1 MSFIT
6 KKPLNLNKIN
16 GNQKFMDSAYLNDN
30 TYLDYLNRMEQIC
43 ESMFEWVNLPDSMD
57 SRFLEQTLF
66 YFGSASILK
75 DENYGIINT
84 RCTIDDR
91 LNIYYLPTAVNC
103 YSLDYHKKRLVY
115 SGFKD
120 EKLNEDNQCIL
131 VMNNW
136 NRIPTADSIR
146 LFAYRLYL
154 AQRTIDTNISSMRTP
169 VMILGTEKQ
178 KLTLTNLFNQYDGN
192 QPFIFGDNDL
202 LSPDMLKAIRT
213 DSPYVTDKISD
224 YKKEI
229 WNEFLQF
236 IGVNALSVEKK
247 ERLVTD
253 EASAGNESVNLNLQ
267 AYLAPRQKAC
277 KQFNDL
283 FGLTGSGKEISVR
296 LRSDLYN
303 IIKQNESIITD
314 YNQNGVPDSEEGD
327 LNE

>member
-1 MSFIT
+1 MSFIN

-16 GNQKFMDSAYLNDN
+16 GSQKFMDSAYLNDN

-57 SRFLEQTLF
+57 SRFLERTLF
-66 YFGSASILK
+66 FYGQASILK

-84 RCTIDDR
+84 QCNVDDR
-91 LNIYYLPTAVNC
+91 LNIYYLPTKLKC
-103 YSLDYHKKRLVY
+103 WSLDYMKSRIIY
-115 SGFKD
+115 SGFKN

-136 NRIPTADSIR
+136 NRIPTADSIK

-283 FGLTGSGKEISVR
+283 FGFTGTDKEISVR

-303 IIKQNESIITD
+303 IIKQNESVVTD

>member
-16 GNQKFMDSAYLNDN
+16 GSQKFMDSAYLNDN

-57 SRFLEQTLF
+57 SRFLERTLF
-66 YFGSASILK
+66 YYGQASILK
-75 DENYGIINT
+75 DEDYGIINT
-84 RCTIDDR
+84 QCNVDDR
-91 LNIYYLPTAVNC
+91 LNIYYLPTKLKC
-103 YSLDYHKKRLVY
+103 WSLDYMKSRIIY
-115 SGFKD
+115 SGFKN

-169 VMILGTEKQ
+169 VLILGTEKQ
-178 KLTLTNLFNQYDGN
+178 KVTLTNLFNQYDGN

-283 FGLTGSGKEISVR
+283 FGFTGTDKEISVR

-303 IIKQNESIITD
+303 IIKQNESVVTD